1 MNRLRIFHVLT
12 RIKNFSRLTKVSFCF
27 LKKEV
32 MQADQNLVSIS
43 ELVRPGMDALGV
55 VRKLFVY
62 HKILF
67 LEFIIYQCEEKP
79 HFAEAKTINPKAKRT
94 VAQALQHTPDFA
106 EPTLVVQNFS
116 DFELIKNRLATLKE
130 LDPKTLEIASYLSD
144 DDKKIRVHEAM
155 KVVSRVRTVNGIFH
169 IPILDLD
176 IPVGENGMETAAEVF
191 INLGVKHG
199 AIINSGASYH
209 GWGLELLTDDAWRKF
224 MARALLLD
232 KIDRRWVGH
241 RLIDGQAN
249 LRVSEKRGKLP
260 TVEFVF

>member
-1 MNRLRIFHVLT
+1 MQEMNITQMVW
-12 RIKNFSRLTKVSFCF
+12 
-27 LKKEV
+27 
-32 MQADQNLVSIS
+32 
-43 ELVRPGMDALGV
+43 PGMEAVDV
-55 VRKLFVY
+55 VKRLFSY
-62 HKILF
+62 YKILF
-67 LEFIIYQCEEKP
+67 LELIIYHCEEKP
-79 HFAEAKTINPKAKRT
+79 HFAEAKSLNPKAKRT

-106 EPTLVVQNFS
+106 EPTIVVQKYA
-116 DFELIKNRLATLKE
+116 DFEMVKKRMSELKE
-130 LDPKTLEIASYLSD
+130 LDSKTLQIASYLSE
-144 DDKKIRVHEAM
+144 DDKQIRVHEAM

-191 INLGVKHG
+191 ANLGVAHG

-209 GWGLELLTDDAWRKF
+209 GWGLELLTDSDWRKF

-249 LRVSEKRGKLP
+249 LRISEKRGKVP
-260 TVEFVF
+260 TVVHVF